1 MNLKAKLTTRETE
14 VSEYKELQLR
24 NGMIALVDLEDFDFL
39 NQWSWTA
46 RPSGKHYYAQRKRWV
61 NGKKKYIKMHRLI
74 MNAPDNMVVDHIN
87 RNTLDCRKS
96 NMRLC
101 TIAQNN
107 CNRKASG
114 KSKYLGVSIKNNKPI
129 AQIKHNNKVYHLGTF
144 ESEESAALAYNE
156 AALKY
161 HGEFANLNVVEL

>member
-1 MNLKAKLTTRETE
+1 
-14 VSEYKELQLR
+14 VEYKELSLK
-24 NGMIALVDLEDFDFL
+24 NGMIAIVDSEDFDFL
-39 NQWSWTA
+39 NQWTWTA
-46 RPSGKHYYAQRKRWV
+46 RKATHKHYYAQRKRWV

-74 MNAPDNMVVDHIN
+74 MNAPDDMIVDHIN

-114 KSKYLGVSIKNNKPI
+114 KSKYLGVTIRNGKPI
-129 AQIKHNNKVYHLGTF
+129 AQITHNNKVYYLGTF
-144 ESEESAALAYNE
+144 KSEKDAAIAYNKAALE
-156 AALKY
+156 Y
-161 HGEFANLNVVEL
+161 HGEFANLNAAE

>member
-1 MNLKAKLTTRETE
+1 MSNLERT
-14 VSEYKELQLR
+14 EYKELPLK
-24 NGMIALVDLEDFDFL
+24 NGMIALVDSEDFDFL
-39 NQWSWTA
+39 NQWTWTA
-46 RPSGKHYYAQRKRWV
+46 RKATNIHYYAQRKRWV

-101 TIAQNN
+101 TVAQNN
-107 CNRKASG
+107 CNRKAYG
-114 KSKYLGVSIKNNKPI
+114 KSKYLGVTIKDNKPI
-129 AQIKHNNKVYHLGTF
+129 AQITHNKKVYYLGTF
-144 ESEESAALAYNE
+144 ESEEAAALAYNE

-161 HGEFANLNVVEL
+161 HGEFANLNVLES